1 MSDGRQP
8 PERRAPPPASA
19 PRPTGTPS
27 APARRAV
34 SAARPAPLAPSGPPA
49 SLAQRARA
57 GAVSAGLNVA
67 AYARE
72 AVADFRAR
80 DRFFK
85 FKALIVAAW
94 AALSVSGIVVA
105 CPGATLSAG
114 SLGSRLV
121 VNAERVPAII
131 LIYNEGDETWQDV
144 TVVVNRQYRASA
156 EQVAPGDNLTL
167 TSRLLLGPGNVVAP
181 LGLRVT
187 DVELR
192 TSEGRAV
199 LMSEGEAR

>member
-1 MSDGRQP
+1 M
-8 PERRAPPPASA
+8 
-19 PRPTGTPS
+19 
-27 APARRAV
+27 
-34 SAARPAPLAPSGPPA
+34 SAARATPLAPSGPPPP
-49 SLAQRARA
+49 LAQRLRA
-57 GAVSAGLNVA
+57 GLGSAWLNA
-67 AYARE
+67 LAYGRE
-72 AVADFRAR
+72 AVEDFRAR

-85 FKALIVAAW
+85 FKALIVATW
-94 AALSVSGIVVA
+94 AALSVAGIVVA
-105 CPGATLSAG
+105 CPGGGLDAG
-114 SLGSRLV
+114 SLGARLV

-131 LIYNEGDETWQDV
+131 LIYNEGDEAWRDV

-156 EQVAPGDNLTL
+156 EQVAAGDNLTL

-199 LMSEGEAR
+199 LMSEGQAR